1 MRSVRAP
8 LLAALLGLFLGAAT
22 AQDEPEPPA
31 EPEAESP
38 RAPEE
43 QDAVDDVFIPSEE
56 IQADEEVTF
65 PVDI

>member
-8 LLAALLGLFLGAAT
+8 LVAALLGLFLSAG

-31 EPEAESP
+31 EPEAERP
-38 RAPEE
+38 RAPQE
-43 QDAVDDVFIPSEE
+43 QDASDDVFIPSEE